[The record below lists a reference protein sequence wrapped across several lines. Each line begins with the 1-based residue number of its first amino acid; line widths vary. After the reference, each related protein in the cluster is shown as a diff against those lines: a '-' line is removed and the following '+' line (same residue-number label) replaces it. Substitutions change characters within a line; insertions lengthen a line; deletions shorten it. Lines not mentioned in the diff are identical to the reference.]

1 MALWLYNIY
10 YSMDSTFLGLRLVF
24 YILVLCNKIIFTKT
38 DYNNK
43 ESYMLTKGG
52 ENQWPGR
59 AYV

>member
-1 MALWLYNIY
+1 
-10 YSMDSTFLGLRLVF
+10 MDSTFLGLRLVF